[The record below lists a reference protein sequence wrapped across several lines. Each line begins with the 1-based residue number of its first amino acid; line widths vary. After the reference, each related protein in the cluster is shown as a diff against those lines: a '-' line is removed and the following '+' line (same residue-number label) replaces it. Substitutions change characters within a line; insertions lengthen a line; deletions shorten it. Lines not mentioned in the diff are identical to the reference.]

1 MPPNSKNNKLS
12 FKEPSVSTNEVEPL
26 ETQETLE
33 PKSKKM
39 SKIVPNE
46 DMPQKGAG
54 KVKIT
59 KETETEATD
68 PPKLKGKSKA
78 SVVEV
83 VEEPIKEEEP
93 VKEDEPVKVNGKS
106 KASVV
111 EVVEEAV
118 KEDKPVKAK
127 SKVKKVEEEV
137 KKVEEEVKE
146 EEEVIV
152 QKTNSSKSKATK
164 ADKSDKTD
172 KPTKATKTK
181 ASKDDEKLKESK
193 SENET
198 TIEGETDIE
207 KYVRSFKVLLPGN
220 QEFIGRYTG
229 LTPYQAANKAL
240 SKFFRENKT
249 IKTTDNAITF
259 SIRESTRGS
268 KRSTYTYNGTR
279 EKLENPVKYSI
290 NGLDGNARE
299 IIKEY
304 KNKLTKVKKSESD
317 VLVNETT
324 ST

>member
-12 FKEPSVSTNEVEPL
+12 FKESSVSTNEVEAL
-26 ETQETLE
+26 ETQETIE

-59 KETETEATD
+59 KEAEVEIEASE
-68 PPKLKGKSKA
+68 PPKIKGKGKA
-78 SVVEV
+78 SVVKV
-83 VEEPIKEEEP
+83 EEP
-93 VKEDEPVKVNGKS
+93 VKEEPIEEPVKVKS
-106 KASVV
+106 KGKGKAKDDVKEV
-111 EVVEEAV
+111 EVEVEKV
-118 KEDKPVKAK
+118 L
-127 SKVKKVEEEV
+127 VKK
-137 KKVEEEVKE
+137 
-146 EEEVIV
+146 
-152 QKTNSSKSKATK
+152 TNGSKSKAENT
-164 ADKSDKTD
+164 
-172 KPTKATKTK
+172 TKATKATK
-181 ASKDDEKLKESK
+181 ANKANKDNETTAKEVEGK
-193 SENET
+193 TENET
-198 TIEGETDIE
+198 TVEGETDID

-240 SKFFRENKT
+240 SKFFRENKN
-249 IKTTDNAITF
+249 IKTTNNEITF

-324 ST
+324 TSS

>member
-12 FKEPSVSTNEVEPL
+12 FKESSISTNDVEPL
-26 ETQETLE
+26 ESQETIE
-33 PKSKKM
+33 HKSKKM
-39 SKIVPNE
+39 SKIVPTE
-46 DMPQKGAG
+46 ETPQKGGG

-59 KETETEATD
+59 KEKDSEVETKVEASE

-78 SVVEV
+78 SVVKV
-83 VEEPIKEEEP
+83 EEP
-93 VKEDEPVKVNGKS
+93 VKVEEAPVKVEEAPVKIKSKSKGKS
-106 KASVV
+106 KD
-111 EVVEEAV
+111 EV
-118 KEDKPVKAK
+118 
-127 SKVKKVEEEV
+127 EEV
-137 KKVEEEVKE
+137 KDED
-146 EEEVIV
+146 V
-152 QKTNSSKSKATK
+152 QKTDGVKSKT
-164 ADKSDKTD
+164 T
-172 KPTKATKTK
+172 KPTKANKNDENLTKET
-181 ASKDDEKLKESK
+181 K

-198 TIEGETDIE
+198 TVEGETDVE

-249 IKTTDNAITF
+249 IKTTNNEITF

-299 IIKEY
+299 IVKEY

-317 VLVNETT
+317 VIVNET

>member
-12 FKEPSVSTNEVEPL
+12 FKESSVSTNEVEAL
-26 ETQETLE
+26 ETQETIE

-59 KETETEATD
+59 KEAEVEIEASE
-68 PPKLKGKSKA
+68 PPKVKGKGKA
-78 SVVEV
+78 SVVKV
-83 VEEPIKEEEP
+83 EEP
-93 VKEDEPVKVNGKS
+93 VKEEPVEEPVKVKS
-106 KASVV
+106 KGKGKAKDDVKEV
-111 EVVEEAV
+111 EVEVEKV
-118 KEDKPVKAK
+118 L
-127 SKVKKVEEEV
+127 VKK
-137 KKVEEEVKE
+137 
-146 EEEVIV
+146 
-152 QKTNSSKSKATK
+152 TNGSKSKAENTTK
-164 ADKSDKTD
+164 T
-172 KPTKATKTK
+172 TKATKATK
-181 ASKDDEKLKESK
+181 ANKDDETTAKEVEGK
-193 SENET
+193 TENET
-198 TIEGETDIE
+198 TVEGETDID

-240 SKFFRENKT
+240 SKFFRENKN
-249 IKTTDNAITF
+249 IKTTNNEITF

-324 ST
+324 TSS

>member
-12 FKEPSVSTNEVEPL
+12 FKESSVSTNEVEAL
-26 ETQETLE
+26 ETQETIE

-59 KETETEATD
+59 KEAEAEVEIEASE
-68 PPKLKGKSKA
+68 PPKLKGKGKA
-78 SVVEV
+78 YVVK
-83 VEEPIKEEEP
+83 VEEPVKEEPVEEEP
-93 VKEDEPVKVNGKS
+93 VKEEPVKVKS
-106 KASVV
+106 KGKAKAKDDVKEVEKVV
-111 EVVEEAV
+111 EVEKVL
-118 KEDKPVKAK
+118 
-127 SKVKKVEEEV
+127 VKK
-137 KKVEEEVKE
+137 
-146 EEEVIV
+146 
-152 QKTNSSKSKATK
+152 TNGSKSKADNT
-164 ADKSDKTD
+164 
-172 KPTKATKTK
+172 TKATKATK
-181 ASKDDEKLKESK
+181 ANKANKATKDDETTAKEVEGK

-198 TIEGETDIE
+198 TVEGETDIE

-249 IKTTDNAITF
+249 IKTTTNEITF

-324 ST
+324 TSS

>member
-12 FKEPSVSTNEVEPL
+12 FKEPSVSTNDV
-26 ETQETLE
+26 ETQETQE
-33 PKSKKM
+33 PKTKKM
-39 SKIVPNE
+39 PKIVPNE
-46 DMPQKGAG
+46 DIPQKGAG
-54 KVKIT
+54 KGKIT
-59 KETETEATD
+59 KEAEIEASE

-78 SVVEV
+78 HVVKVEEEPV
-83 VEEPIKEEEP
+83 KVEEPPVKEEEP
-93 VKEDEPVKVNGKS
+93 VKVKSKKGKS
-106 KASVV
+106 K
-111 EVVEEAV
+111 
-118 KEDKPVKAK
+118 DD
-127 SKVKKVEEEV
+127 VKKVEE
-137 KKVEEEVKE
+137 KVEEEKE
-146 EEEVIV
+146 EKVEKVEKEEDKDVSV
-152 QKTNSSKSKATK
+152 KKTKGSKSKA
-164 ADKSDKTD
+164 DK
-172 KPTKATKTK
+172 TKAT
-181 ASKDDEKLKESK
+181 KDDEKLTTESK

-198 TIEGETDIE
+198 TVEGETDVE

-249 IKTTDNAITF
+249 IKTTNNEITF

>member
-12 FKEPSVSTNEVEPL
+12 FKESSVSTNEVEAL
-26 ETQETLE
+26 ETQETIE

-59 KETETEATD
+59 KEAEAEVEIEASE
-68 PPKLKGKSKA
+68 PPKLKGKGKA
-78 SVVEV
+78 SVVK
-83 VEEPIKEEEP
+83 VEKPVKEEP
-93 VKEDEPVKVNGKS
+93 VKEELVEEPVEEPVKVKS
-106 KASVV
+106 KGKGKAKDDVKEV
-111 EVVEEAV
+111 EVEVEKV
-118 KEDKPVKAK
+118 L
-127 SKVKKVEEEV
+127 VKK
-137 KKVEEEVKE
+137 
-146 EEEVIV
+146 
-152 QKTNSSKSKATK
+152 TNGSKSKAENT
-164 ADKSDKTD
+164 
-172 KPTKATKTK
+172 TKATKATK
-181 ASKDDEKLKESK
+181 ANKANKATKDDETTAKEVEGK
-193 SENET
+193 TENET
-198 TIEGETDIE
+198 TVEGETDID

-240 SKFFRENKT
+240 SKFFRENKN
-249 IKTTDNAITF
+249 IKTTTNEITF

-324 ST
+324 TSS

>member
-12 FKEPSVSTNEVEPL
+12 FKEPSISTNEVEPIEL
-26 ETQETLE
+26 QETQE

-39 SKIVPNE
+39 SKIIPTE
-46 DMPQKGAG
+46 ETPQKGGG

-59 KETETEATD
+59 KDVEAETKVKDVEVETKVKDVEAETKVKVEASE
-68 PPKLKGKSKA
+68 PPKIKGKAKASVVKVEEAPVKVEEAPVKIKSKSKGKSKD
-78 SVVEV
+78 EV
-83 VEEPIKEEEP
+83 
-93 VKEDEPVKVNGKS
+93 
-106 KASVV
+106 
-111 EVVEEAV
+111 
-118 KEDKPVKAK
+118 
-127 SKVKKVEEEV
+127 EEV
-137 KKVEEEVKE
+137 KDED
-146 EEEVIV
+146 V
-152 QKTNSSKSKATK
+152 QKTDSVKSKTTK
-164 ADKSDKTD
+164 TT
-172 KPTKATKTK
+172 KPTKAN
-181 ASKDDEKLKESK
+181 KDDENSTKETK
-193 SENET
+193 TENET
-198 TIEGETDIE
+198 TVDGETDVE

-249 IKTTDNAITF
+249 IKTTNNEITF

-317 VLVNETT
+317 VIVNET

>member
-12 FKEPSVSTNEVEPL
+12 FKETSISTNDVEPL
-26 ETQETLE
+26 ESQETIE

-39 SKIVPNE
+39 SKIVATEEP
-46 DMPQKGAG
+46 PQKGGG

-59 KETETEATD
+59 KDVEAETKVKDVEVETKVESSE
-68 PPKLKGKSKA
+68 PQKLKGKSKA
-78 SVVEV
+78 SVIK
-83 VEEPIKEEEP
+83 VEEP
-93 VKEDEPVKVNGKS
+93 PVKVEEPPVKVKSKSKGKS
-106 KASVV
+106 KD
-111 EVVEEAV
+111 EV
-118 KEDKPVKAK
+118 
-127 SKVKKVEEEV
+127 EEV
-137 KKVEEEVKE
+137 KDEVKDE
-146 EEEVIV
+146 DV
-152 QKTNSSKSKATK
+152 QKTDDIKSKT
-164 ADKSDKTD
+164 
-172 KPTKATKTK
+172 TKTTK
-181 ASKDDEKLKESK
+181 TTKVNKD
-193 SENET
+193 NET
-198 TIEGETDIE
+198 TTKEAKSELESTVEGETDIE

-249 IKTTDNAITF
+249 IKTTNNEITF

-299 IIKEY
+299 IVKEY
-304 KNKLTKVKKSESD
+304 KNKLTKVKKSEND
-317 VLVNETT
+317 VIVNETT